1 MAIDFNPA
9 SKAPQTYT
17 ASTVSSSSSQ
27 PKEKAAYPSRDQL
40 ILSSRGKAELS
51 DDVSVEGAPALS
63 EKSADASALSETTF
77 PEFNPVK
84 KLAEYINI
92 LKDHYDKVNEENKRF
107 PNPEQHIW
115 RKYNDRTY
123 PYYVKNLTNME
134 RQICYEQEI
143 DVYNGELPTPDGY
156 DPVLQERFGGNN
168 ALKRDLDYNMETRR
182 QITSI
187 INQTFEKL
195 GIVIP
200 DGSEFS
206 LSVDPYDYKIHVY
219 GLDEELAEQIENA
232 LNTGENGFNLYSH
245 ILYCN
250 PAQLGAPEPPQ
261 YSGMDFKG
269 MIYRIVKDFTGY
281 DIRELENKDGKF
293 LTPDGRDVWDVVK
306 EKYNEMCEQDGVSSL
321 PGFSINDTHA
331 IYRTIAKV
339 GWDNQPDKNMSL
351 IYKDGFL
358 YDPDTEYG
366 YGPGQTEWI
375 DEVNRQYW
383 EQHEAYQAKRQE
395 IIRYEETQ
403 PNALDR
409 FRADATHFI
418 GNPAGKSLYDVG
430 LITINGKFI
439 SLHPF
444 DDEVLARLT
453 LSFKMPEMALSK
465 SILSIPP
472 VTTVRRKSLDLL
484 T

>member
-1 MAIDFNPA
+1 
-9 SKAPQTYT
+9 
-17 ASTVSSSSSQ
+17 
-27 PKEKAAYPSRDQL
+27 
-40 ILSSRGKAELS
+40 
-51 DDVSVEGAPALS
+51 
-63 EKSADASALSETTF
+63 
-77 PEFNPVK
+77 
-84 KLAEYINI
+84 
-92 LKDHYDKVNEENKRF
+92 
-107 PNPEQHIW
+107 
-115 RKYNDRTY
+115 
-123 PYYVKNLTNME
+123 
-134 RQICYEQEI
+134 
-143 DVYNGELPTPDGY
+143 
-156 DPVLQERFGGNN
+156 
-168 ALKRDLDYNMETRR
+168 
-182 QITSI
+182 
-187 INQTFEKL
+187 
-195 GIVIP
+195 
-200 DGSEFS
+200 
-206 LSVDPYDYKIHVY
+206 
-219 GLDEELAEQIENA
+219 
-232 LNTGENGFNLYSH
+232 
-245 ILYCN
+245 
-250 PAQLGAPEPPQ
+250 
-261 YSGMDFKG
+261 
-269 MIYRIVKDFTGY
+269 
-281 DIRELENKDGKF
+281 
-293 LTPDGRDVWDVVK
+293 
-306 EKYNEMCEQDGVSSL
+306 
-321 PGFSINDTHA
+321 
-331 IYRTIAKV
+331 
-339 GWDNQPDKNMSL
+339 MSL